1 MNFHLKKKSLRF
13 LISIFEYP
21 ATRCYFAARK
31 SSETNWQL
39 IEASKIEIPEV
50 GKTGRGE
57 EKGSNGWL
65 LNNAGLAAPLLGGRG
80 TVVAS
85 GEGLGMV
92 FSTKNTSHD
101 TVHSWRG
108 SYRRGLN

>member
-50 GKTGRGE
+50 GKTGE
-57 EKGSNGWL
+57 E
-65 LNNAGLAAPLLGGRG
+65 GGRKEIER
-80 TVVAS
+80 VVI
-85 GEGLGMV
+85 
-92 FSTKNTSHD
+92 K
-101 TVHSWRG
+101 
-108 SYRRGLN
+108 